1 MKVSKDINKYCISSS
16 KKVFQALESLSKNK
30 VNTIFIKSEDKLVG
44 CITDGDVRRFIL
56 ENGEKALNKNITE
69 NITFEKAIE
78 ELEDII
84 KSLEQGDVPLVDTIE
99 LYESGAKLKDFCEKK
114 LKDAEIKIKKINENT
129 KTKEISIE
137 DLKKN
142 RVYKVK

>member
-1 MKVSKDINKYCISSS
+1 MNKD
-16 KKVFQALESLSKNK
+16 
-30 VNTIFIKSEDKLVG
+30 
-44 CITDGDVRRFIL
+44 
-56 ENGEKALNKNITE
+56 ITE

-84 KSLEQGDVPLVDTIE
+84 KSLEQGDVPLNNTIE
-99 LYESGAKLKDFCEKK
+99 LYERGAKLKDFCEKK

-137 DLKKN
+137 D
-142 RVYKVK
+142 

>member
-1 MKVSKDINKYCISSS
+1 MNKDI
-16 KKVFQALESLSKNK
+16 A
-30 VNTIFIKSEDKLVG
+30 
-44 CITDGDVRRFIL
+44 
-56 ENGEKALNKNITE
+56 E

-84 KSLEQGDVPLVDTIE
+84 KSLEQGDVPLDDTIE
-99 LYESGAKLKDFCEKK
+99 LYERGSKLKDFCEKK

-137 DLKKN
+137 D
-142 RVYKVK
+142 